1 MNMLVNPSVCKWT
14 LLEGVVSF
22 SDSVLCDHSLRGNH
36 ALRNYELMPN
46 YCHFQCS
53 IHVKILCK
61 IVLCLFSILKSF
73 FIIKAKSIMV
83 EYFESLEVHAIEM
96 SSWTESYNFVN
107 SITDY
112 KNALEEWFA

>member
-1 MNMLVNPSVCKWT
+1 
-14 LLEGVVSF
+14 
-22 SDSVLCDHSLRGNH
+22 
-36 ALRNYELMPN
+36 
-46 YCHFQCS
+46 
-53 IHVKILCK
+53 
-61 IVLCLFSILKSF
+61 
-73 FIIKAKSIMV
+73 MV